1 MRNKFFGKALIV
13 CLLLTLFSCSGEI
26 KVERNAEGI
35 LPPAIPTISGYKQRI
50 VKMPSG
56 TLYEII
62 TPRDTFLIFGVYDMG
77 MQVLKRT
84 PIK

>member
-1 MRNKFFGKALIV
+1 MKKKLLIV
-13 CLLLTLFSCSGEI
+13 ALVAGLLPTLFSCSGEI

-35 LPPAIPTISGYKQRI
+35 LPPAIPTIYGYKQRI

-77 MQVLKRT
+77 MQLLNRSPVK
-84 PIK
+84 

>member
-1 MRNKFFGKALIV
+1 MRKKLLIV
-13 CLLLTLFSCSGEI
+13 ALVAGLLPTLFSCSGEI

-35 LPPAIPTISGYKQRI
+35 LPPAIPTVSGYKQRI

-62 TPRDTFLIFGVYDMG
+62 TPKDTFLVFRKYKTG
-77 MQVLKRT
+77 MVLLKQS
-84 PIK
+84 PVK